1 MESSNAHRAAGSQR
15 QGSPVSAATSPRPA
29 IIGLGYVGLP
39 LAVAFGRLFPTL
51 GFDIDAARVAELQ
64 QGHDHTLELEDGE
77 LAGAPLLRCSADAAE
92 LAACNIYIITV
103 PTPIDAHEQPDLGP
117 LRSASERVASVLKAG
132 DLVVYESTVYPGT
145 TEEVCIPLL
154 EAGSGLR
161 FNQDFYCGYSP
172 ERVSPGDR
180 NRRLADIRKITSGS
194 TPEVAAVVDA
204 LYRRII
210 TAGTFPAPSM
220 RVAEAAKVVENIQRD
235 VNIALVNELALIFDK
250 LGIDTQDVLDA
261 AGSKWNFLPFRPG
274 LVGGHCIGVDPY
286 YLLHKSES
294 VGYHPDLIHTARQVN
309 NRVGAHVA
317 ERVLSLL
324 ADRGRSA
331 EQVRIL
337 VLGVTFKEDCPDL
350 RNSRALELAEQLQAS
365 GARVDV
371 HDPWVGPAALAD
383 TAVHWVAR
391 PEPGAYDAVV
401 LAVAHAAFLDMDAAQ
416 IAALQAPGGIVY
428 DVKSAWPRASVD
440 GRL

>member
-1 MESSNAHRAAGSQR
+1 MSV
-15 QGSPVSAATSPRPA
+15 PVSAAASPRPA

-92 LAACNIYIITV
+92 LADCNVYIITV

-180 NRRLADIRKITSGS
+180 TRRLADIRKITSGS
-194 TPEVAAVVDA
+194 TPEVAAIVDA

-210 TAGTFPAPSM
+210 AAGTFPAPSM

-324 ADRGRSA
+324 AERGRTPA
-331 EQVRIL
+331 QARIL

-365 GARVDV
+365 GARVEV

-383 TAVHWVAR
+383 TAVQWVAR

-401 LAVAHAAFLDMDAAQ
+401 LAVAHAAFLDMDAAR

>member
-1 MESSNAHRAAGSQR
+1 MSV
-15 QGSPVSAATSPRPA
+15 PVSAAASPRPA

-92 LAACNIYIITV
+92 LADCNVYIITV

-180 NRRLADIRKITSGS
+180 TRRLADIRKITSGS
-194 TPEVAAVVDA
+194 TPEVAAIVDA

-324 ADRGRSA
+324 AERGRTPA
-331 EQVRIL
+331 QARIL

-350 RNSRALELAEQLQAS
+350 RNSRALELAGQLQAS

-371 HDPWVGPAALAD
+371 HDPWVGPAVLAD
-383 TAVHWVAR
+383 TAVQWVAR

-401 LAVAHAAFLDMDAAQ
+401 LAVAHAAFLDMDAAR

>member
-1 MESSNAHRAAGSQR
+1 MESSTAHRAAGAQR
-15 QGSPVSAATSPRPA
+15 ISSPVSAAASPRPA

-77 LAGAPLLRCSADAAE
+77 LAGAPLLRCSADASE
-92 LAACNIYIITV
+92 LAACNLYIITV

-117 LRSASERVASVLKAG
+117 LRSASEQVASVLKAG

-180 NRRLADIRKITSGS
+180 TRRLADIRKITSGS

-324 ADRGRSA
+324 ADRGRTPA
-331 EQVRIL
+331 QVRIL

-383 TAVHWVAR
+383 TAVQWVAR

-401 LAVAHAAFLDMDAAQ
+401 LAVAHAAFRNMEADQ

>member
-1 MESSNAHRAAGSQR
+1 M
-15 QGSPVSAATSPRPA
+15 
-29 IIGLGYVGLP
+29 
-39 LAVAFGRLFPTL
+39 
-51 GFDIDAARVAELQ
+51 
-64 QGHDHTLELEDGE
+64 
-77 LAGAPLLRCSADAAE
+77 
-92 LAACNIYIITV
+92 
-103 PTPIDAHEQPDLGP
+103 
-117 LRSASERVASVLKAG
+117 
-132 DLVVYESTVYPGT
+132 
-145 TEEVCIPLL
+145 
-154 EAGSGLR
+154 
-161 FNQDFYCGYSP
+161 
-172 ERVSPGDR
+172 
-180 NRRLADIRKITSGS
+180 
-194 TPEVAAVVDA
+194 
-204 LYRRII
+204 
-210 TAGTFPAPSM
+210 
-220 RVAEAAKVVENIQRD
+220 
-235 VNIALVNELALIFDK
+235 
-250 LGIDTQDVLDA
+250 
-261 AGSKWNFLPFRPG
+261 
-274 LVGGHCIGVDPY
+274 GGHCIGVDPY

-324 ADRGRSA
+324 AERGRTPA
-331 EQVRIL
+331 QVRIL

-383 TAVHWVAR
+383 TAVQWVAR

-416 IAALQAPGGIVY
+416 IAGLQAPGGIVY